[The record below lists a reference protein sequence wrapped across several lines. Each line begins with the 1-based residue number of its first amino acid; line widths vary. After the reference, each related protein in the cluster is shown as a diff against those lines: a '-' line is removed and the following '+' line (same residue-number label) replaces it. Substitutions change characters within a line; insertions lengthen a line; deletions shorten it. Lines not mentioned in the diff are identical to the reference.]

1 MIKCIQYWSRVTF
14 IPMYITT
21 RLYIPAIR
29 QTMHTTIPVLV
40 NLPYM
45 ARLLGILNDS
55 QQWFEGVF
63 DVN

>member
-29 QTMHTTIPVLV
+29 QTMYTTIPVLV